1 LGEIGERPTLNRGG
15 AFQGSKI
22 CRLTAKRQSCLK
34 VYPESER
41 IFFTARQYKCIS
53 GDGHIDLNPDI
64 WRDRVQVK
72 FRERAPKRR

>member
-1 LGEIGERPTLNRGG
+1 M
-15 AFQGSKI
+15 
-22 CRLTAKRQSCLK
+22 
-34 VYPESER
+34 
-41 IFFTARQYKCIS
+41 ARQYKCIS